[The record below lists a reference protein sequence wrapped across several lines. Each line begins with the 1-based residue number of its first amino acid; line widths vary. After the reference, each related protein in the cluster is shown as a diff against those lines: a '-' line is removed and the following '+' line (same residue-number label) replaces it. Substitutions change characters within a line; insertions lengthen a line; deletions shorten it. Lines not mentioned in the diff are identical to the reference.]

1 MAFDK
6 TLSERILTVLTAV
19 KGITGKPLFGGYGV
33 FKDGTM
39 FAGVYKTS
47 LIVKLREGACD
58 ALLESDTEPFNPMGE
73 GKPMTSWIQV
83 AAPSVDTDE
92 KLRTWLDRALAVIP
106 PKTVAKPKKPK
117 RK

>member
-6 TLSERILTVLTAV
+6 TLSERILTVLNAV

-39 FAGVYKTS
+39 FAGVYRTS
-47 LIVKLREGACD
+47 LIVKLHEGASD
-58 ALLESDTEPFNPMGE
+58 ALLEPNTEPFNPMGE
-73 GKPMTSWIQV
+73 GKAMTGWITV
-83 AAPSVDTDE
+83 AVEGVDTDE
-92 KLRTWLDRALAVIP
+92 RLRAWLDRALAVVQA
-106 PKTVAKPKKPK
+106 KKPKKPK